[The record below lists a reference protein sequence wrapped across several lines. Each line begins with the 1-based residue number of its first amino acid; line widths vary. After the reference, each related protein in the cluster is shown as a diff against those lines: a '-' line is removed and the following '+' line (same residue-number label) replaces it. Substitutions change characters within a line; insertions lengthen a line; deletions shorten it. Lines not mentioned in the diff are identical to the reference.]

1 MSHDSPPSSPPEEQT
16 EQNTRDTPERIAIAR
31 FSIDALPDLLS
42 QEAEQRAM
50 FELLARYYDG
60 VSYEQFK
67 RDLTEKQFVIRLFS
81 HSGQMVGFSTIQL
94 IHSSHLGRPIVTLF
108 SGDTV
113 IDKACWGQKT
123 LQQAFVRF
131 IIQLKLKKPWR
142 RVYWFLITKGYK
154 TYLLIRKNFQCHPNY
169 QGPIPKEKQSI
180 LASVARLKYPEEF
193 DEKRGVI
200 AFEKCQ
206 GKVKEEFED
215 IGMEEQKNPDIAYFL
230 EANPNYKDGEELCCL
245 AEIRMRDLSYVSL
258 KYFFW
263 KPVQRLFRRK

>member
-1 MSHDSPPSSPPEEQT
+1 MSQDSPPSSPAEEQT
-16 EQNTRDTPERIAIAR
+16 EQEAPERLTIAR
-31 FSIDALPDLLS
+31 FSIDALSDLLS
-42 QEAEQRAM
+42 RESEQRAM

-67 RDLTEKQFVIRLFS
+67 RDLAEKQYVIRMFDK
-81 HSGQMVGFSTIQL
+81 SGRIVGFSTIQL
-94 IHSSHLGRPIVTLF
+94 IHSEHQGRPIVTLF

-142 RVYWFLITKGYK
+142 RVYWFLITKGFK

-169 QGPIPKEKQSI
+169 EGPIPKEKQSI
-180 LASVARLKYPEEF
+180 LANVARLKYPDEF
-193 DEKRGVI
+193 DEERGVI
-200 AFEKCQ
+200 AFEECQ
-206 GKVKEEFED
+206 GKVKQEFED
-215 IGMEEQKNPDIAYFL
+215 IGDEEQKNPDIAFFL
-230 EANPNYKDGEELCCL
+230 KANPKYKEGEELCCL
-245 AEIRMRDLSYVSL
+245 AEIRMRDLYFTSM